1 MVSLVILGIKV
12 PTFWGVISYS
22 TDCWRPWR
30 IRFSEIVSRSLA
42 ARIES
47 IMVVNDASTSVGTVF
62 QLVSADW
69 SRDLKGR
76 GREGRGQA
84 GVRTYKTFWRMIDL
98 RDRIVK
104 FGLGLT
110 KIDSILSVEARDI
123 SFSVT

>member
-1 MVSLVILGIKV
+1 MVSLVILGIVV

-84 GVRTYKTFWRMIDL
+84 GVQHTRH
-98 RDRIVK
+98 
-104 FGLGLT
+104 FGG
-110 KIDSILSVEARDI
+110 
-123 SFSVT
+123 